1 MQSCAL
7 KSITGMLGALVC
19 ASAVQAQ
26 PYPARPIRL
35 IIPVQPGLSTN
46 DSIPRAFAR
55 QLSTAFGQ
63 TVVTDNRPGASGQI
77 ASEMVAKSAPDGYT
91 LLVGYTTTLGI
102 GPSVHEKLPYD
113 PDKDLVPV
121 ARLFVSSY
129 VVAVNTT
136 VPANTLKELIDLA
149 KAKPGQ
155 LHYAS
160 AGTGSTPHLCG
171 ELLRTMTGINI
182 VHIPYKASGSAMTAL
197 AGGEAQI
204 GCQAAGTYVPLI
216 KAGKMRALAVA
227 APQRLPTFPELPTA
241 AEAGLPGYE
250 VQSWTGYM
258 APAKTPPA
266 ILRRLYDELA
276 KIIETPEMKNFILS
290 QGAEPALMD
299 SATFGAYIKTERV
312 KWAKVVK
319 AAGIKAQ

>member
-1 MQSCAL
+1 MKVDFKVIAGLLC
-7 KSITGMLGALVC
+7 GMAAFQI
-19 ASAVQAQ
+19 ASAQT
-26 PYPARPIRL
+26 YPNRPIRL
-35 IIPVQPGLSTN
+35 VIPVQPGSSTN
-46 DSIPRAFAR
+46 DSIPRYFAR
-55 QLSTAFGQ
+55 ALSTVLGQ
-63 TVVTDNRPGASGQI
+63 QVVADNRAGASGQI
-77 ASEMVAKSAPDGYT
+77 ASEMVAKAAPDGYT

-102 GPSVHEKLPYD
+102 GPSVHTNLGYD
-113 PDKDLVPV
+113 PDKDLTPV

-129 VVAVNTT
+129 VIAVNAT
-136 VPANTLKELIDLA
+136 VPATNLKELIELA
-149 KAKPGQ
+149 KARPGQ

-171 ELLRTMTGINI
+171 ELFKTMAGINI

-204 GCQAAGTYVPLI
+204 GCQAAGTLEPLI

-227 APQRLPTFPELPTA
+227 APQRLPSHPDLPTA
-241 AEAGLPGYE
+241 NESGLSGFE

-258 APAKTPPA
+258 APAKTPEP
-266 ILRRLYDELA
+266 IIRRLYDEIA
-276 KIIETPEMKNFILS
+276 KIIATQETKNFILS

-299 SATFGAYIKTERV
+299 PKTFGAYIKVERV

-319 AAGIKAQ
+319 AANVKLE